1 MELNI
6 ECIKHVSAG
15 EKNMFKLSGR
25 LRMDHNWR
33 AGLLMQFTVVN
44 GIKCNISKWQSID
57 LYPNFGQD

>member
-44 GIKCNISKWQSID
+44 GIKCNISK
-57 LYPNFGQD
+57 